1 MEKRMTKVINT
12 KMYAEGDAIQTTLT
26 LDFSGLS
33 IDDIYEVA
41 AKAAVV
47 TWQSNARSKKSIP
60 TVAEYKVPKPG
71 TRSVATLDHAAALV
85 KAIGADMAY
94 KAMQKFGSA
103 EAACEALKALVD
115 MDMDN
120 E

>member
-1 MEKRMTKVINT
+1 MNRITKIIST
-12 KMYAEGDAIQTTLT
+12 KMYAEDDAVLTTLT
-26 LDFSGLS
+26 LDFSGLT
-33 IDDIYEVA
+33 IEEVYEVA
-41 AKAAVV
+41 TKAAVV
-47 TWQSNARSKKSIP
+47 TWQSNARSKKVIP
-60 TVAEYKVPKPG
+60 PTAEYKVPRPG
-71 TRSVATLDHAAALV
+71 TRSVAVFDHAAALV
-85 KAIGADMAY
+85 KALGPDMAY